1 MEDFVDTNY
10 EFDAP
15 MFVDFKNDN
24 GNDDVDRWFG
34 KLIKVYPVHVTA
46 FCLVS
51 LLATALITSK
61 AYRYVSDL
69 KDEDDGGIKIED
81 GETEGMVVE
90 EDAMQ
95 SKTDAPES
103 TPIDDPGRNNML
115 QNGDFVRD
123 FHNGDT
129 TGSSSEEK
137 SDQAK
142 MKPAPANN
150 ETKR

>member
-1 MEDFVDTNY
+1 M
-10 EFDAP
+10 P
-15 MFVDFKNDN
+15 
-24 GNDDVDRWFG
+24 
-34 KLIKVYPVHVTA
+34 

-95 SKTDAPES
+95 PKTDAPES

-115 QNGDFVRD
+115 HNGDFVRD